1 MSYPEW
7 VEQAL
12 NEQSPKSPKPKKK
25 SRWLL
30 LAALVLVGLL
40 ITAAISG
47 AAVFYIAKA
56 QFEQSGPNPVE
67 TGAAETIFA
76 VPKGTGVA
84 QIANNLER
92 DNLITNALLFRLGVR
107 LYGADQQLKA
117 GEYAIPANAS
127 MHEIME
133 ILREGKAIMHK
144 LTVAEGLTSAQ
155 AMRLVEAHDILKGG
169 MPDTPAEG
177 SILPETYLFPRG
189 TTRAELVA
197 QMQDHASELIDKLWP
212 TRADDLPFKTK
223 EEALILASIVEKETG
238 IAEERPQVAAVFIN
252 RLKRGMR
259 LESDPTIIYGLTGG
273 EPLGRGL
280 RRSELDKPNPYSTYQ
295 IDGLPP
301 TPIANPGRDSI
312 VAVLNPPETK
322 DLYFVADGSG
332 GHAFATNYRDHQR
345 NVAKWRKVERERKS
359 AQ

>member
-12 NEQSPKSPKPKKK
+12 NEQSSKSPKPKKK
-25 SRWLL
+25 MHWLIIAL
-30 LAALVLVGLL
+30 LVVIGLAL
-40 ITAAISG
+40 TTAISG

-56 QFEQSGPNPVE
+56 QFENSGPDPLEPGAVE
-67 TGAAETIFA
+67 TIIS

-92 DNLITNALLFRLGVR
+92 DNLISNALLFRLGVR

-117 GEYAIPANAS
+117 GEYAIPANSS

-133 ILREGKAIMHK
+133 ILREGKAILHK

-155 AMRLVEAHDILKGG
+155 AMRLVEAHEILKGE
-169 MPDTPAEG
+169 MPETPAEG
-177 SILPETYLFPRG
+177 TILPETYLFPRG

-197 QMQDHASELIDKLWP
+197 QMQDHAKELMDELWP
-212 TRADDLPFKTK
+212 TRAEDLPVKTK
-223 EEALILASIVEKETG
+223 EDALILASIVEKETG
-238 IAEERPQVAAVFIN
+238 IAEERPRVAAVFVN
-252 RLKRGMR
+252 RMRRGMR

-312 VAVLNPPETK
+312 AAVLNPPETK

-332 GHAFATNYRDHQR
+332 GHAFATNYNDHRR